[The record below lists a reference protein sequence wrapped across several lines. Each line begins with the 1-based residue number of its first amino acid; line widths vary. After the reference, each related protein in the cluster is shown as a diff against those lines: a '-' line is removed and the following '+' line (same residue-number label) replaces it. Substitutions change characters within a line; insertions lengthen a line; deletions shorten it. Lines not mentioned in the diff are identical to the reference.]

1 MTSDDAQDAGVD
13 GLDRLMTLA
22 PDPDRAERVRAKCCT
37 QLVQNRRRAART
49 AEIAGFAWGVLGPV
63 GLRIDEGRLTN
74 WRNGEIPQ
82 FNSSIV
88 PRQSSIS

>member
-1 MTSDDAQDAGVD
+1 MTSHDAQDAGVD

-49 AEIAGFAWGVLGPV
+49 AEIAGFVCGLLGPAFV
-63 GLRIDEGRLTN
+63 GVVCVFYTAVFMATTIRLEN
-74 WRNGEIPQ
+74 VFRWN
-82 FNSSIV
+82 
-88 PRQSSIS
+88 